1 VTTEE
6 RVLQGRYR
14 ITGHLARG
22 GMGDV
27 FSAEDVS
34 LGRRV
39 AIKILHPQFARDEA
53 FVSRFRREAQNA
65 AGLNHPNI
73 VSIYDFGSHEDTYF
87 MVMELIHGRTLRDVR
102 RSEGMLL
109 PRRAAEI
116 AAETAAALTVAHQA
130 GVYHR
135 DIKPGNI
142 MLTPDG
148 TVKVTDFGIARALD
162 DSEEL
167 TRTGAVIGTA
177 TYFSPEQ
184 AQGLPADARSDIYSL
199 GVVLYELLCGQ
210 APFTGESP
218 VAVAYQHVAEYAVPP
233 SGINADV
240 PAGLEAVV
248 ERAMEKDPEAR
259 YQSADELRSDLL
271 RYLRGEMTVAHQMTI
286 EQEAVAAA
294 APPPATPPP
303 QPPTAQTRLM
313 TSPAPPPT
321 ATPDQTA
328 RHVAQYPD
336 KERSQTSYIL
346 AIVGLIGLL
355 LIGSFLLWQLLSG
368 PDAPE
373 APELVTVP
381 NVVGLDRN
389 EASDLLQESNLGIA
403 FREEPSTEV
412 AEGLVIRSDPTADSE
427 VDPGTRVTLF
437 ISAGPEEFPIPNVT
451 NLGIEEARRVL
462 SDSNFNV
469 GQEILQDSQD
479 FEEGIVI
486 SQSLPAGTEAAPGT
500 SVDLV
505 VSSGPRFLTMPDL
518 EGVPATTA
526 QEELTRLGFTDIV
539 VEEDFDNEMLE
550 GFVIRSEPGASQ
562 LAERDA
568 TVTIYVSQG
577 PEPFP
582 LPDLTGRS
590 VPEAQALTSERGLML
605 IVDQETVEVT
615 RDSGLVGMIAGQE
628 PVAGTEVVFG
638 AEVHVKLGEL
648 RRVEVPDLTGMTED
662 DARDALA
669 ELGLTL
675 NVAGTVEVPP
685 DSGLEG
691 LIAAQSPDAGSVV
704 DDGTE
709 ITVDIGVVTPEE
721 EPPPDDA

>member
-1 VTTEE
+1 MTTEE

-39 AIKILHPQFARDEA
+39 AIKVLHPQFARDEA

-87 MVMELIHGRTLRDVR
+87 MVMELIQGRTLRDVR

-259 YQSADELRSDLL
+259 YQTAAELRADLL

-294 APPPATPPP
+294 APPPSIQAPQSPP
-303 QPPTAQTRLM
+303 AQTRLM

-368 PDAPE
+368 PTEPA
-373 APELVTVP
+373 APELITVP

-389 EASDLLQESNLGIA
+389 EAADLLQESDLGIT

-412 AEGLVIRSDPTADSE
+412 AEGLVIRTDPAADDE
-427 VDPGTRVTLF
+427 VAPGTRVTLF
-437 ISAGPEEFPIPNVT
+437 ISVGPEEFPIPNVT
-451 NLGIEEARRVL
+451 NLDIEEARRVL
-462 SDSNFNV
+462 ENSNFAV

-486 SQSLPAGTEAAPGT
+486 SQSLPAGTAAAPGT
-500 SVDLV
+500 PVDLV
-505 VSSGPRFLTMPDL
+505 VSGGPRFLTMPDL

-539 VEEDFDNEMLE
+539 VEEDFDNETLE
-550 GFVIRSEPGASQ
+550 GFVIRTEPGASQ

-590 VPEAQALTSERGLML
+590 IAEAQALASERGLTL
-605 IVDQETVEVT
+605 IVDSDTVAVSQ
-615 RDSGLVGMIAGQE
+615 DSGLVGMIAGQA
-628 PVAGTEVVFG
+628 PTAGTEVVFG
-638 AEVHVKLGEL
+638 DEVHVKLGEL
-648 RRVEVPDLTGMTED
+648 RQVVVPDLTGMSED
-662 DARDALA
+662 DARDALL

-691 LIAAQSPDAGSVV
+691 LVAAQDPDAGTMV
-704 DDGTE
+704 DDGSVV
-709 ITVDIGVVTPEE
+709 TVDIGVVTPEE
-721 EPPPDDA
+721 EPPPDDG

>member
-1 VTTEE
+1 
-6 RVLQGRYR
+6 
-14 ITGHLARG
+14 
-22 GMGDV
+22 MGDV
-27 FSAEDVS
+27 FSAEDMS

-39 AIKILHPQFARDEA
+39 AIKILHPQFAKDDA

-87 MVMELIHGRTLRDVR
+87 MVMELIHGRTLRDIR

-233 SGINADV
+233 SGINPDV

-248 ERAMEKDPEAR
+248 ERAMEKDPNER
-259 YQSADELRSDLL
+259 YQTAEEMRADLL
-271 RYLRGEMTVAHQMTI
+271 RYLRGEMTVAHQMTL

-294 APPPATPPP
+294 APPPAAPVP
-303 QPPTAQTRLM
+303 QQPTAQTRLM
-313 TSPAPPPT
+313 TNPPPPPT
-321 ATPDQTA
+321 APPDQTA
-328 RHVAQYPD
+328 RHMAQYPE
-336 KERSQTSYIL
+336 KERSQTSYVL

-355 LIGSFLLWQLLSG
+355 LIGSFMLWRLLSG
-368 PDAPE
+368 PDEPA
-373 APELVTVP
+373 APELVEVP
-381 NVVGLDRN
+381 DLTGLTRD
-389 EASDLLQESNLGIA
+389 EATDLLQQEGLDITL
-403 FREEPSTEV
+403 REETSTDVET
-412 AEGLVIRSDPTADSE
+412 GLVIRTDPAAGE
-427 VDPGTRVTLF
+427 QVDPGTRVTLF
-437 ISAGPEEFPIPNVT
+437 ISAGPEQFPVPNVT
-451 NLGIEEARRVL
+451 NLDIEEARRTL
-462 SDSNFNV
+462 SNSGFEV
-469 GQEILQDSQD
+469 GEETLQDSQD

-486 SQSLPAGTEAAPGT
+486 SQSPPAGNQAAPGT
-500 SVDLV
+500 QINLV

-518 EGVPATTA
+518 EGVAATTA
-526 QEELTRLGFTDIV
+526 QEELTRLGFTDIA
-539 VEEDFDNEMLE
+539 VEQDFDNNMLE
-550 GFVIRSEPGASQ
+550 GFVIRTDPPATQ

-568 TVTIYVSQG
+568 TVTIYVSKG
-577 PEPFP
+577 AEPFP

-590 VPEAQALTSERGLML
+590 IPEAQALASERGLTL
-605 IVDQETVEVT
+605 SVDNETVPVT
-615 RDSGLVGMIAGQE
+615 QDSGLVGMIAEQS
-628 PVAGTEVVFG
+628 PAAGTEVVFG
-638 AEVHVKLGEL
+638 DEIHVKLGVL
-648 RRVEVPDLTGMTED
+648 RQVEVPDLTGKTED
-662 DARDALA
+662 EARAALL

-685 DSGLEG
+685 ESGLEG
-691 LIAAQSPDAGSVV
+691 KVAAQNPESGTMV
-704 DDGTE
+704 DDGAVV
-709 ITVDIGVVTPEE
+709 TVDIGIVTPT
-721 EPPPDDA
+721 EPPPTDGGGGGGGGGG